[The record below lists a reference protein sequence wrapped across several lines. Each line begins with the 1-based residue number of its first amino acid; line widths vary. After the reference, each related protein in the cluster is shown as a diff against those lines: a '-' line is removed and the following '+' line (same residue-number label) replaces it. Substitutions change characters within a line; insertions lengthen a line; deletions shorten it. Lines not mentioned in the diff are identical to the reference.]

1 MQGRLGAGMRGAL
14 LLARGNPAGLGLVDG
29 SPEGALASFHAAWLC
44 LPAFMVLRVI
54 GWSDSGAPG
63 GGGATGIIVELLGF
77 VIGWAG
83 FALGSLTAAD
93 AVQRRNRWPLFIA
106 AWNYTNVV
114 QYAMLLLVGVV
125 PALLGLPEAVVQT
138 ISLIA
143 LGYVLW
149 LEWFVAR
156 TALGVPGLQAAGI
169 VMIDVALSLFVA
181 GLVAKLSEAGLAAGS

>member
-1 MQGRLGAGMRGAL
+1 MQGRLGAGLRGAVF
-14 LLARGNPAGLGLVDG
+14 LARGNPAGLGLIDG
-29 SPEGALASFHAAWLC
+29 SAEGALASFRTAWIC
-44 LPAFMVLRVI
+44 LPGFLLLRLM
-54 GWSDSGAPG
+54 GWSESGAPEAG
-63 GGGATGIIVELLGF
+63 PATGIAVELLGF

-83 FALGSLTAAD
+83 FALASLQAAD

-114 QYAMLLLVGVV
+114 QYAMLVLVGVV
-125 PALLGLPEAVVQT
+125 PSLLGLPAAMVQGL
-138 ISLIA
+138 SLIA

-156 TALGVPGLQAAGI
+156 VALGVPGLQAAGI

-181 GLVAKLSEAGLAAGS
+181 GLVAKLSAG